1 MKLPTL
7 ETIKSVPP
15 VFISLAAVLLSR
27 QLLDSEN
34 PVHVWVIRILY
45 MISQLAC
52 TGVLAYLY
60 YQSSNS
66 KDPAMVTVKED
77 LGFGIEGDKV
87 EKITVGEHD
96 KRAALTEMQKAALGI
111 CLTTFIHLNWGFTP
125 PLVVGIYN
133 APYTLYQTPLVRVL
147 LRGERA
153 WGKLQRPWSDPM
165 SSIGKKFEQ
174 WNDTFVNALSGES
187 GNGPKKS
194 KKEKKDKKKRV

>member
-1 MKLPTL
+1 MKLPTW

-15 VFISLAAVLLSR
+15 VFISLAAVVLSR

-34 PVHVWVIRILY
+34 SVHVWVIRILY

-96 KRAALTEMQKAALGI
+96 KRAALTEMQK
-111 CLTTFIHLNWGFTP
+111 
-125 PLVVGIYN
+125 V
-133 APYTLYQTPLVRVL
+133 
-147 LRGERA
+147 
-153 WGKLQRPWSDPM
+153 
-165 SSIGKKFEQ
+165 SIGPIIFDIYGISNRLH
-174 WNDTFVNALSGES
+174 WAFVSRRLSISTGVLFVCTS
-187 GNGPKKS
+187 
-194 KKEKKDKKKRV
+194 RL